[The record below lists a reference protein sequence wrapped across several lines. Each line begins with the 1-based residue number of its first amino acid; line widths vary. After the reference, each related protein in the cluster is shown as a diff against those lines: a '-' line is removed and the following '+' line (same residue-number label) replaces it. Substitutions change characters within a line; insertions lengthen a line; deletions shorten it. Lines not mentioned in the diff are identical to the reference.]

1 MLIHASRFAASM
13 LMQALGSYNRKSV
26 YYVPRPAATTKY
38 FKVLEYP
45 ASKRSDFC
53 AKDVA
58 WLARTLTL
66 LKASCTVAEIRLL
79 REKAVVWLARTL
91 THDAHSVMHAH
102 SRAHTQ

>member
-26 YYVPRPAATTKY
+26 YYVPHPAATTKY

-45 ASKRSDFC
+45 ASKRLDFC
-53 AKDVA
+53 A
-58 WLARTLTL
+58 
-66 LKASCTVAEIRLL
+66 
-79 REKAVVWLARTL
+79 KAVVWLGRTL

-102 SRAHTQ
+102 VVYEALSYY